1 MKEWLVQLFPKDNL
15 LFKGVACFYCI
26 FVLNNFVICFG
37 ERIQKDAVDP
47 EKLEATLSDE
57 LLKEDCDLKRAT
69 EMVTLL
75 QSQLKEMNPN
85 LDAIGE

>member
-1 MKEWLVQLFPKDNL
+1 MLHFFTVFS
-15 LFKGVACFYCI
+15 FY
-26 FVLNNFVICFG
+26 NFVICFG

-47 EKLEATLSDE
+47 QKLEATLSDE